1 MNSFALTDVG
11 SVREMNQDYVFNSD
25 EAVGILPNLYIV
37 ADGMGGHNAGD
48 YASRFCVTEFVKEI
62 KANPLLTEIGTMDSA
77 INSVNNRL
85 IAVAAEAPELNGMGT
100 TFVACVVEKDTAIVM
115 NIGDS
120 RLYLFSAETGLRQ
133 ITQDHSL
140 VETLIKSG
148 ELDRR
153 NAVHHPKK
161 NVITRAMGVEASAV
175 PDFFEID
182 ITPGDKILLCSDG
195 LTNMVNDETIES
207 MIDAGGSDISN
218 TAKQLVDLANEK
230 GGKDNISVVLVEV

>member
-1 MNSFALTDVG
+1 MNSFAITDMG

-25 EAVGILPNLYIV
+25 EAIGTLPNLYIV
-37 ADGMGGHNAGD
+37 ADGMGGHKAGD
-48 YASRFCVTEFVKEI
+48 YASRFCVSEFVKEV
-62 KANPLLTEIGTMDSA
+62 KANPMLTLIGTMDSA
-77 INSVNNRL
+77 INAVNNRL
-85 IAVAAEAPELNGMGT
+85 IAVAQDSPELNGMGT
-100 TFVACVVEKDTAIVM
+100 TFVSCVVVGDTAIVM

-120 RLYLFSAETGLRQ
+120 RLYLYSADTGLRQ

-153 NAVHHPKK
+153 NAAHHPKK
-161 NVITRAMGVEASAV
+161 NVITRAMGVEESAV

-195 LTNMVNDETIES
+195 LTNMVTDETIEN
-207 MIDAGGSDISN
+207 IINTGDADLEKIGR
-218 TAKQLVDLANEK
+218 QLVDLANEK